1 MKKIKVAPGI
11 FWVEIPEADLRIV
24 CGCPADTVKHLAKQG
39 MIVSTTQGGF
49 SFETG
54 PNAILLSDTPVQK
67 GSFANL
73 SEFPLLQMFYK
84 QGMLIPGHPSNT
96 GRRPLLIGLGDQVRA
111 QADYFFRGNYGLSS
125 EEEIVASG
133 VPAAAA
139 REMFRVKKWFAF
151 GTIRATSGARGNP
164 RPGRGSGGACPGGG
178 PAPQELQSVRV
189 PFGGTVGRGGS
200 HARSRGAVRA
210 LVQAAASRGQAGA
223 FLRHSHRGRETAGT
237 RRGPAWEASSVTG
250 VCSTLWTPAPTSPFP
265 WMPWALG
272 RRTSKASST
281 LTRTTTISPVS
292 LPWCVPNG
300 E

>member
-1 MKKIKVAPGI
+1 MKKTKVAPGI

-39 MIVSTTQGGF
+39 MIASTTRGGF
-49 SFETG
+49 TFETG

-125 EEEIVASG
+125 EEEIVAAG

-139 REMFRVKKWFAF
+139 
-151 GTIRATSGARGNP
+151 T
-164 RPGRGSGGACPGGG
+164 
-178 PAPQELQSVRV
+178 
-189 PFGGTVGRGGS
+189 
-200 HARSRGAVRA
+200 
-210 LVQAAASRGQAGA
+210 
-223 FLRHSHRGRETAGT
+223 
-237 RRGPAWEASSVTG
+237 
-250 VCSTLWTPAPTSPFP
+250 
-265 WMPWALG
+265 
-272 RRTSKASST
+272 
-281 LTRTTTISPVS
+281 
-292 LPWCVPNG
+292 
-300 E
+300 